1 MSMILETPRA
11 REIAAALDDQRARIA
26 EACRA
31 AGRPAGSVHLLPVT
45 KFFPASDARILRLL
59 GCAELGESR
68 AQDAE
73 AKAHE
78 LALAEPGAPIA
89 WHMIGRLQRN
99 KASSVARWA
108 AVVQSVDNEK
118 LARALSRAATTA
130 LDAGDRDAVLRACL
144 QVSLDGDPA
153 RGGASLDEL
162 HRLGGIVAELPGL
175 ELAGLMAVPPL
186 GSDPE
191 TEFARLQEVH
201 AQFLASFPFATT
213 LSAGMSADAP
223 IAIRHG
229 STCVRVGT
237 ALLGPRPITSP

>member
-1 MSMILETPRA
+1 MESPRA
-11 REIAAALDDQRARIA
+11 REIAAALDVQRERIA

-31 AGRPAGSVHLLPVT
+31 AGRSAESVHLLPVT
-45 KFFPASDARILRLL
+45 KYFPASDARILRLL
-59 GCAELGESR
+59 GCTELGESR
-68 AQDAE
+68 AQEAE
-73 AKAHE
+73 GKARE
-78 LALAEPGAPIA
+78 LALAEPGAPIE

-118 LARALSRAATTA
+118 LARALSRAVETA
-130 LDAGDRDAVLRACL
+130 LDAQDRSARLRICL
-144 QVSLDGDPA
+144 QASLDGDPE
-153 RGGASLDEL
+153 RGGARLEDL
-162 HRLGGIVAELPGL
+162 PRLGELVAGLPGL

-186 GSDPE
+186 GSDADR
-191 TEFARLQEVH
+191 EFARLREAHDRFV
-201 AQFLASFPFATT
+201 ATFPFATT

>member
-1 MSMILETPRA
+1 MSNILETPRA
-11 REIAAALDDQRARIA
+11 HEIAKALDDQRARIA
-26 EACRA
+26 EACRE
-31 AGRPAGSVHLLPVT
+31 AGRPAGSVQLLPVT

-68 AQDAE
+68 AQEAGPKAE
-73 AKAHE
+73 E

-99 KASSVARWA
+99 KASNVVRWA

-118 LARALSRAATTA
+118 LARALSRAAATA
-130 LDAGDRDAVLRACL
+130 LDARERDTVLRVCL
-144 QVSLDGDPA
+144 QVSLDGDPS
-153 RGGASLDEL
+153 RGGARIEDLP
-162 HRLGGIVAELPGL
+162 RLGEIVAALPGL

-186 GSDPE
+186 GSDTE
-191 TEFARLQEVH
+191 QEFARLRQVH
-201 AQFLASFPFATT
+201 DRFVATFPFATT